1 VGQRPAEPAADGHT
15 ERKFKVK
22 GSKFKVKRARAAG
35 AAAVRRRARLAREDR
50 MDVAA
55 ARKALAGSG
64 ERILY
69 EKVRKEL
76 GEKLK
81 APVRKAP

>member
-1 VGQRPAEPAADGHT
+1 
-15 ERKFKVK
+15 
-22 GSKFKVKRARAAG
+22 
-35 AAAVRRRARLAREDR
+35 